1 MISFGNQNL
10 IKYFTAYLLLI
21 CTVCLSAQN
30 RNDNAVLD
38 IHEKTYNA
46 ESKILDL
53 IIVVSNNNANESFKG
68 KIKISAPAG
77 FKSILDHLIFIDL
90 QKNEKKFISVK
101 FLVSSNAD
109 AGDAKI
115 NLILANQSD
124 QKIDEKT
131 VIHTVEENSLIQM
144 TAENS
149 QILRSNLQDSL
160 KIRIKVS
167 NKGNRTQK
175 TTLVFKIPDQN
186 DSTIFTEK
194 NGTLRPQQ
202 DSIFTF
208 SFLPSKELTK
218 RNIFTVNVTGFKD
231 PDKEIF
237 GNTRISVQSISNVQ
251 NFQDE
256 LQNGFA
262 STSKNTVTA
271 SYRRIGNDL
280 NMYQILGNGGFNV
293 SSGYIFING
302 NMLLLNSQTEPVIN
316 NTYISYRREK
326 SEFTV
331 GNISKLLELSLFG
344 RGVEYSFLN
353 SAKDKKIEVGFIEQS
368 FSLLERNSFLKNGY
382 GFYVKGIFNPYN
394 FSRNLSSIYIFK
406 NDPYEKAK
414 HHLIGTEFTRNFN
427 NLWQTTSKLY
437 GGISIYDQNGITKP
451 SLAFESQYSGIINQ
465 MNLNGNIFYS
475 SDYYPGNRRGSL
487 QIQQNANITVLKK
500 HYAFANVFYS
510 NYSPKFYFY
519 QSQLSSDNLKM
530 EAGFNLAKTGS
541 FGYSFAYQYQYE
553 KSNSYSNFLPQF
565 QQTELSITANRI
577 VESTNWISKNK
588 RHSAL
593 LAFELGAAQ
602 YPGMEDQQFQG
613 KMIAN
618 YNYRKINFASQYQ
631 TGSYY
636 LSEYAFS
643 RLADKNEKYSRLNTS
658 LYYSS
663 NAFKEK
669 LSITSGLA
677 YTKDNIYGN
686 SPSAFCNLKWNTRLY
701 DFFINSSVYNYSSA
715 NRRNNILTIEAGVTL
730 NVQRAHLSTKKKS
743 NLHAFAFY
751 DKNNNNILDSDEEAA
766 PHYLLNINNIA
777 FKTDSEGK
785 ISYKNVPFGKYRLK
799 QSIQEGWF
807 YDDKMLDIDQYVV
820 DIAVPLHQN
829 GTVAGHIMYNYD
841 QKTALDFNPRAYGIT
856 FTISRD
862 DVQIETATTD
872 DNGEF
877 ISFLPIGNY
886 TATLNANTLPQN
898 TYCETERVSFSVKAG
913 ELFTLPEFVVKV
925 KEKKIHSKK
934 FGTKE

>member
-1 MISFGNQNL
+1 MLSFGNQIF
-10 IKYFTAYLLLI
+10 IKHFTTCLLLF
-21 CTVCLSAQN
+21 CTVFLSAQN
-30 RNDNAVLD
+30 TTGNTILD

-53 IIVVSNNNANESFKG
+53 ILVISNNNANENFKG

-77 FKSILDHLIFIDL
+77 FKSILDQNIAIDL
-90 QKNEKKFISVK
+90 QKNERKFVSVK
-101 FLVSSNAD
+101 FLVSNNAD

-131 VIHTVEENSLIQM
+131 ITHTVEENSLLQM
-144 TAENS
+144 IAENS
-149 QILRSNLQDSL
+149 QIFRTNNQDSL

-167 NKGNRTQK
+167 NKGNKPQK

-186 DSTIFTEK
+186 ESNLFIEK
-194 NGTLRPQQ
+194 SGMLHPQQ

-208 SFLPSKELTK
+208 SFLPSKELIK
-218 RNIFTVNVTGFKD
+218 KNVFTVNVTGFKD

-256 LQNGFA
+256 LQNGFE
-262 STSKNTVTA
+262 STSKNTITA

-280 NMYQILGNGGFNV
+280 DMYQILGNGGFNV

-302 NMLLLNSQTEPVIN
+302 NILLLNSQTDPIIN

-331 GNISKLLELSLFG
+331 GNISKLLEVSLFG
-344 RGVEYSFLN
+344 RGIEYSFLN

-382 GFYVKGIFNPYN
+382 GFYVKGIVNPYN

-451 SLAFESQYSGIINQ
+451 SLAFESQYSGIIKKLS
-465 MNLNGNIFYS
+465 LNGNVFYS

-487 QIQQNANITVLKK
+487 QIQQNANITVFKK
-500 HYAFANVFYS
+500 HYAFANAFYS
-510 NYSPKFYFY
+510 NFSPKYYFY
-519 QSQLSSDNLKM
+519 QSQISSDNLKL

-541 FGYSFAYQYQYE
+541 FGYSFAYQHQLE
-553 KSNSYSNFLPQF
+553 KSNSYNNFSPQF
-565 QQTELSITANRI
+565 QQKDLTIKANRI
-577 VESTNWISKNK
+577 VESTNWTSNNK
-588 RHSAL
+588 KHSAL
-593 LAFELGAAQ
+593 LGFEIGVAQ
-602 YPGMEDQQFQG
+602 YPNKENQKFQG
-613 KMIAN
+613 KLIAN

-643 RLADKNEKYSRLNTS
+643 QIIDKNEKYNRLNTS
-658 LYYSS
+658 VYYSS

-669 LSITSGLA
+669 LNITSGIA
-677 YTKDNIYGN
+677 YTEDNIYGK
-686 SPSAFCNLKWNTRLY
+686 SPSAFCNLKWHTRLY
-701 DFFINSSVYNYSSA
+701 DFFVNSSLYNYSSA
-715 NRRNNILTIEAGVTL
+715 NMRNNIFTIEAGVTL
-730 NVQRAHLSTKKKS
+730 NVQKANLSTKKKS
-743 NLHAFAFY
+743 NIHAFAFY
-751 DKNNNNILDSDEEAA
+751 DRNNNNVFDSDEEVA
-766 PHYLLNINNIA
+766 PNYLLNINNIA

-785 ISYKNVPFGKYRLK
+785 ITYKNVPFGRYRLK

-807 YDDKMLDIDQYVV
+807 YEDKILDIDHYAVN
-820 DIAVPLHQN
+820 IAVPLHQN
-829 GTVAGHIMYNYD
+829 GTLAGRIKYD
-841 QKTALDFNPRAYGIT
+841 YDHKMAVEFNPRANGIT
-856 FTISRD
+856 FNIYRD
-862 DVQIETATTD
+862 NILIETAATD

-877 ISFLPIGNY
+877 IAFLPIGNY
-886 TATLNANTLPQN
+886 TATLNSSTLPQN
-898 TYCETERVSFSVKAG
+898 TYCETERASFSVKAG
-913 ELFTLPEFVVKV
+913 ELFTLPEFIIKV

-934 FGTKE
+934 FGTQ